1 MGKIGGMLM
10 AAFGA
15 PWGDL
20 DKTKREHIYV
30 PDSEGWGWMALFL
43 IVAVPF
49 LMLGQAVSR
58 VSLWICAHPLLTA
71 GLYLVGSLVFGIIFY
86 SRSGMRHRGA
96 GILASVVT
104 MLPLG
109 GVEAC
114 YAIPY
119 LVLKSGF
126 SGVSDWIFVGAILF
140 GLTFFLFS
148 ICNLLQNGWI
158 HLILAAIFMGIGVV
172 FIQGLRGMEPELL
185 RWSEVARIYGF
196 Q

>member
-1 MGKIGGMLM
+1 
-10 AAFGA
+10 
-15 PWGDL
+15 
-20 DKTKREHIYV
+20 
-30 PDSEGWGWMALFL
+30 
-43 IVAVPF
+43 
-49 LMLGQAVSR
+49 
-58 VSLWICAHPLLTA
+58 
-71 GLYLVGSLVFGIIFY
+71 
-86 SRSGMRHRGA
+86 
-96 GILASVVT
+96 